1 MPTTRT
7 VARGEMF
14 DILLSAKA
22 YLSGLHADL
31 DALEFRW
38 QGIETPDEV
47 SEAAKQMQGKFWT
60 RALTMVVDSRQVAHM
75 MTDEPGGSP
84 ANWRTVGQ
92 IIVQVFAPRNV
103 TDSYNTGDLLAG
115 EIARIY
121 RNVETA
127 SGVGFELS
135 TAKEATS
142 EHSFWRWNVTADFEF
157 YERK

>member
-14 DILLSAKA
+14 DILLSAKSA
-22 YLSGLHADL
+22 LSELHDDL
-31 DALEFRW
+31 ANLELRW

-47 SEAAKQMQGKFWT
+47 SDAPKQMQGKFWT

-84 ANWRTVGQ
+84 ASWRTVGQ
-92 IIVQVFAPRNV
+92 IIIQVFAPRNV
-103 TDSYNTGDLLAG
+103 VDSYNTGDLLAG
-115 EIARIY
+115 AIADIY
-121 RNVETA
+121 RNVETP
-127 SGVGFELS
+127 SGVGFEKS
-135 TAKEATS
+135 AAKEATS
-142 EHSFWRWNVTADFEF
+142 EHSFWRWNVTVDFEF